1 MNKSVAIDGPAG
13 AGKSTLARRLA
24 QRLGFL
30 YVDTGA
36 IYRTVGLYT
45 LRNRLAPEEVVPM
58 LEKLDIRMEYDSG
71 GVQRMRLN
79 GEDVSEAIRVHEVSQ
94 RASQVAAL
102 PEVRAFLLDFQRRQ
116 AREHSVVMDGRDI
129 GTVVLPDADVKI
141 FLTASPEVRAKRR
154 LLELEQRGQPAQYEQ
169 ILQDIQDRDRQDRN
183 RAAAPLR
190 QAEDAVLLDTSG
202 LDLEQSLT
210 QMLEYEYGYG
220 VSAAVYDLLADFQFP
235 PPHQGGGPGE
245 HPGGR
250 GGDLPQPHYGGR
262 PAVCGLCAGTAVSR
276 LGDGKGGDFKMAGTG
291 LAAQ

>member
-45 LRNRLAPEEVVPM
+45 LRNQLSPEEVVPM

-202 LDLEQSLT
+202 LDLEQSLA
-210 QMLEYEYGYG
+210 QMLEI
-220 VSAAVYDLLADFQFP
+220 VS
-235 PPHQGGGPGE
+235 
-245 HPGGR
+245 GR
-250 GGDLPQPHYGGR
+250 QNGR
-262 PAVCGLCAGTAVSR
+262 QEV
-276 LGDGKGGDFKMAGTG
+276 
-291 LAAQ
+291 

>member
-116 AREHSVVMDGRDI
+116 AREHSVVMDGRDL

-210 QMLEYEYGYG
+210 QMLEI
-220 VSAAVYDLLADFQFP
+220 VS
-235 PPHQGGGPGE
+235 
-245 HPGGR
+245 GR
-250 GGDLPQPHYGGR
+250 KNGR
-262 PAVCGLCAGTAVSR
+262 QEV
-276 LGDGKGGDFKMAGTG
+276 
-291 LAAQ
+291 

>member
-190 QAEDAVLLDTSG
+190 QAEDAVRLDTSG

-210 QMLEYEYGYG
+210 QMLEI
-220 VSAAVYDLLADFQFP
+220 VS
-235 PPHQGGGPGE
+235 
-245 HPGGR
+245 GR
-250 GGDLPQPHYGGR
+250 QNGR
-262 PAVCGLCAGTAVSR
+262 QEV
-276 LGDGKGGDFKMAGTG
+276 
-291 LAAQ
+291 

>member
-1 MNKSVAIDGPAG
+1 MNKSVAMDGPAG

-210 QMLEYEYGYG
+210 QMLEI
-220 VSAAVYDLLADFQFP
+220 VS
-235 PPHQGGGPGE
+235 
-245 HPGGR
+245 GR
-250 GGDLPQPHYGGR
+250 KNGR
-262 PAVCGLCAGTAVSR
+262 QEV
-276 LGDGKGGDFKMAGTG
+276 
-291 LAAQ
+291 

>member
-102 PEVRAFLLDFQRRQ
+102 PEVRAVLLDFQRRQ

-210 QMLEYEYGYG
+210 QMLEI
-220 VSAAVYDLLADFQFP
+220 VS
-235 PPHQGGGPGE
+235 
-245 HPGGR
+245 GR
-250 GGDLPQPHYGGR
+250 QNGR
-262 PAVCGLCAGTAVSR
+262 QEV
-276 LGDGKGGDFKMAGTG
+276 
-291 LAAQ
+291 